1 MTQHQRQSAAQ
12 TRDNVQAE
20 REALHQDDI
29 RRVSILGINALGLLH
44 RHAADLVAILRRGG
58 TVDVLLL
65 DPESTQFRERRD
77 AEEKRGGKVSNRI
90 LAEMEASIAILRD
103 ILNQML
109 HGHAFD
115 IASLRDRFRI
125 RLYAQ
130 RVDRSSLFVET
141 PRGKTLMYKKLPLSP
156 PPPAD
161 GAQCVVV
168 DSTGERDDPA
178 YVRRRRFFEEVWGT
192 ARSISLNDL
201 GTSIDV
207 LSPRKRDAAHV
218 YAQAL
223 EQHKKRRL
231 DEASALYRTV
241 LDLEKPQRPTE
252 EQVGLA
258 KRFLPRV
265 NTTKGEPFALKDLV
279 VIIHPD
285 ASRRLVGYHLLWE
298 DDIDFLND
306 NDAADHE
313 VAWVKYAK
321 DFSVEAAWSYWHGAI
336 LTTSQAV
343 ADANANDFR
352 LCVNAQW
359 GKHGSLLANW
369 QEKIGIDA
377 GVPGHAGLETMQ
389 FKRLKTEGRFPAT
402 GHFAE
407 RWPERFAGELDD
419 FVTFPVEIDVRK
431 MIDENPMIAVSTY
444 PNAVL
449 SQWFLP
455 YNIRPKIDWPDAA
468 IAA

>member
-1 MTQHQRQSAAQ
+1 MR
-12 TRDNVQAE
+12 
-20 REALHQDDI
+20 QDDI
-29 RRVSILGINALGLLH
+29 RRVRILGINALGLLH
-44 RHAADLVAILRRGG
+44 RHAADLVGILRRGG

-65 DPESTQFRERRD
+65 DPESDQFRERRD

-109 HGHAFD
+109 HGHAYD

-125 RLYAQ
+125 RLYER

-141 PRGKTLMYKKLPLSP
+141 PRRKTLMYKKLPLSP

-161 GAQCVVV
+161 GAQSVVV
-168 DSTGERDDPA
+168 DSPGERDLPA
-178 YVRRRRFFEEVWGT
+178 YARRRRFFEELWAT
-192 ARSISLNDL
+192 ARLVSLDDL

-207 LSPRKRDAAHV
+207 LSPRKRDTAHL

-223 EQHKKRRL
+223 EQHRKRRL
-231 DEASALYRTV
+231 DEAAALFYRTV
-241 LDLEKPQRPTE
+241 LQLEKPQRPTE
-252 EQVGLA
+252 EQVSLA

-265 NTTKGEPFALKDLV
+265 YATKSEPFALKDLV
-279 VIIHPD
+279 VVIHPD
-285 ASRRLVGYHLLWE
+285 AARRLVGYHLLWE

-306 NDAADHE
+306 RDAADHE
-313 VAWVKYAK
+313 VAWVKYAR
-321 DFSVEAAWSYWHGAI
+321 DLSVEAAWSYWHSTI

-352 LCVNAQW
+352 LRVNAQW
-359 GKHGSLLANW
+359 GKHGSLLASW
-369 QEKIGIDA
+369 QEKVGIDA
-377 GVPGHAGLETMQ
+377 GVPGHAGLETLQ
-389 FKRLKTEGRFPAT
+389 FNRLKTEGRFPAV

-407 RWPERFAGELDD
+407 RWPERFEGELED
-419 FVTFPVEIDVRK
+419 FVTFPVEVDVRK
-431 MIDENPMIAVSTY
+431 MIDENPMIAVSSY
-444 PNAVL
+444 ANAVL

-455 YNIRPKIDWPDAA
+455 YNIRPKTDWPDAA
-468 IAA
+468 TAA

>member
-1 MTQHQRQSAAQ
+1 MR
-12 TRDNVQAE
+12 
-20 REALHQDDI
+20 QDDI
-29 RRVSILGINALGLLH
+29 RRVRILGINALGLLH
-44 RHAADLVAILRRGG
+44 RHSSDLVAVLRRGG

-65 DPESTQFRERRD
+65 DPESDQFRARRD
-77 AEEKRGGKVSNRI
+77 AEEKRGGKISNRI

-109 HGHAFD
+109 HGHAYD

-125 RLYAQ
+125 RLYER
-130 RVDRSSLFVET
+130 RVDRSLLFVET
-141 PRGKTLMYKKLPLSP
+141 PRRKTLMYKKLPLSP

-161 GAQCVVV
+161 RTQSVVV
-168 DSTGERDDPA
+168 DSPGERELPVYA
-178 YVRRRRFFEEVWGT
+178 RWRRFFEEVWGT
-192 ARSISLNDL
+192 ARLVSLDDL
-201 GTSIDV
+201 GSRIDV

-223 EQHKKRRL
+223 EQHRKRRL
-231 DEASALYRTV
+231 DEAAALYRTV
-241 LDLEKPQRPTE
+241 LHLEKPQRPTE

-265 NTTKGEPFALKDLV
+265 FTTKAEPFPLKDLV
-279 VIIHPD
+279 VVIHPD

-298 DDIDFLND
+298 DDIDYLTD

-321 DFSVEAAWSYWHGAI
+321 DLSVEAAWSYWHGAI

-343 ADANANDFR
+343 ADANANGCR
-352 LCVNAQW
+352 LRVNAQW

-369 QEKIGIDA
+369 QEKVGIDA
-377 GVPGHAGLETMQ
+377 KMPGHAGLETMQ
-389 FKRLKTEGRFPAT
+389 FSRLKTEGRFPAV

-407 RWPERFAGELDD
+407 RWPERFEGELED
-419 FVTFPVEIDVRK
+419 FVTFPVEVDVRK
-431 MIDENPMIAVSTY
+431 MIDENPMIAVSSY

-449 SQWFLP
+449 SLWFLP
-455 YNIRPKIDWPDAA
+455 YNIHPKSDWPDAA
-468 IAA
+468 MAT